1 MITGPSPPLGESF
14 SVGSYMVEALRSM
27 FYLRGPAELA
37 LDGSDEMPKYML
49 LHGIPMFF
57 FFIFVEALILK
68 ARNALLPKAK
78 EVTASLPSVAAYCAT
93 LKKFAGKEGCGC
105 RGRGAE
111 DDCAGSHAGQEGG
124 SRR

>member
-78 EVTASLPSVAAYCAT
+78 DQHALPGYRLNDFCASSLLGSFQQVAVRVT
-93 LKKFAGKEGCGC
+93 
-105 RGRGAE
+105 R
-111 DDCAGSHAGQEGG
+111 
-124 SRR
+124 